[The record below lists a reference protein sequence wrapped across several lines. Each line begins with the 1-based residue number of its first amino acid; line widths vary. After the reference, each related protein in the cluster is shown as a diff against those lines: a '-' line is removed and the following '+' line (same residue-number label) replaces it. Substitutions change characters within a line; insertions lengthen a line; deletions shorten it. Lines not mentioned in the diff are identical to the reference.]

1 MSPVRNKSRGAITL
15 GMVIAVVIIAVILI
29 VTLIVLWP
37 VFKGE
42 KGVSPSQSV
51 LFRSED
57 GANTWKPLEKFPGGE
72 ILTLDFD
79 ARDPSTLLVGTR
91 RRGLWQGKTSGEEWR
106 QFPGGLGGNSQIF
119 DLLDLPTA
127 EKLIALV
134 LFSNRGRVIKLEEDT
149 RTELLFTPL
158 ERFAYFQG
166 DLTPDGKLRVIGS
179 DGGFYESRNQGA
191 TWRSLAR
198 FQEGL
203 ALMAVNS
210 ANAGEIWV
218 LDSRGSLFYSQSGGI
233 SWKDL
238 TDGLKNFQGAMEAE
252 VILFEPRA
260 GLLYHGSRHG
270 LLKSS
275 DRGRSWERVNLTL
288 APEVLPVSALAADP
302 SDPNKLIVG
311 AQGQLY
317 ISQDGGIS
325 WRGIQLASS
334 GSIAAILFDPKNSN
348 NVFIGLKTGQRLR

>member
-1 MSPVRNKSRGAITL
+1 MKAGGAITL
-15 GMVIAVVIIAVILI
+15 GMVIAVVVIAVILV
-29 VTLIVLWP
+29 VTLVVLWP
-37 VFKGE
+37 VFTGE

-72 ILTLDFD
+72 ISTLDFD
-79 ARDPSTLLVGTR
+79 ARDSLTLLVGTR
-91 RRGLWQGKTSGEEWR
+91 RRGLWQGKTSGEEWQ
-106 QFPGGLGGNSQIF
+106 QFPGGLGENSQIF
-119 DLLDLPTA
+119 DLMDLPTA

-134 LFSNRGRVIKLEEDT
+134 LFSNRGRVIKFEEGA

-166 DLTPDGKLRVIGS
+166 DVTSGGRLRVIGS

-203 ALMAVNS
+203 TLMAVNS
-210 ANAGEIWV
+210 ANDNEIWA
-218 LDSRGSLFYSQSGGI
+218 LDSRGSLFYSQNGGV
-233 SWKDL
+233 SWRDL
-238 TDGLKNFQGAMEAE
+238 TDGLKNFQGALEAE
-252 VILFEPRA
+252 VILFEPRT

-270 LLKSS
+270 LLNSS

-288 APEVLPVSALAADP
+288 APEALPVSALAVSP
-302 SDPNKLIVG
+302 SDSGKLIVG

-317 ISQDGGIS
+317 ISQDGGTS
-325 WRGIQLASS
+325 WKGIQLASS
-334 GSIAAILFDPKNSN
+334 GSISAILFDPQNSKNIF
-348 NVFIGLKTGQRLR
+348 VGLKTAQRLR